1 MFIVV
6 IPLIVIGILI
16 YCIVRRRN
24 KVAEEGEE
32 GEGQVVVENPS
43 MFTEDVINDNIPIKK

>member
-32 GEGQVVVENPS
+32 GQGQVVIENPS
-43 MFTEDVINDNIPIKK
+43 MLTDVINDNIPIKK